1 MWHDHDIDF
10 ARWLHPAIGMWL
22 REHDSEFTNPALC
35 YVTLGW
41 HAVEFARL
49 QHPAMW
55 HVALG
60 SWHWIRQV
68 AAPWNMTGGSG
79 ITCHWI
85 RQNVRHTGILHLVS
99 ISTITAVDMSLCTS
113 LRNFIQI
120 GPPSSEENNLAIANR
135 SLVSCAHNTSRV
147 TQRHWKR
154 NHWIDHT
161 QLTISRVIWRWIL
174 SWPWNVG
181 QRSLKVIENSTIWQ
195 VGCGFL
201 LAVSLAIWEIFI
213 VR

>member
-1 MWHDHDIDF
+1 
-10 ARWLHPAIGMWL
+10 MWL
-22 REHDSEFTNPALC
+22 WNRDSKFTKWQHPTVW
-35 YVTLGW
+35 YVALGW
-41 HAVEFARL
+41 HAIDFAQKSAILEFYIWFPFP
-49 QHPAMW
+49 H
-55 HVALG
+55 
-60 SWHWIRQV
+60 I
-68 AAPWNMTGGSG
+68 
-79 ITCHWI
+79 I
-85 RQNVRHTGILHLVS
+85 
-99 ISTITAVDMSLCTS
+99 AVDMLFCTR